1 MQLSYKTF
9 SIKNNMFIKG
19 ISWDLDKNF
28 LDIYKKLQ
36 LFEPR
41 LVEIYGYHDRTI
53 YMEMINGETLTKSMN
68 NDNYLE
74 MCDIITNVGL
84 FSRQEKINFY
94 HHNLHFRNFMFD
106 GSHVRMVDPDSF
118 HVFKE
123 GRWV

>member
-1 MQLSYKTF
+1 MVIEKSF
-9 SIKNNMFIKG
+9 SVAHDMFIKK
-19 ISWDLDKNF
+19 ISWDLDINF

-41 LVEIYGYHDRTI
+41 LVEIYGYQDRTI
-53 YMEMINGETLTKSMN
+53 YMEIINGQTLLESMN

-74 MCDIITNVGL
+74 MCDIIRNVGL

-118 HVFKE
+118 HIFENGK
-123 GRWV
+123 WKI